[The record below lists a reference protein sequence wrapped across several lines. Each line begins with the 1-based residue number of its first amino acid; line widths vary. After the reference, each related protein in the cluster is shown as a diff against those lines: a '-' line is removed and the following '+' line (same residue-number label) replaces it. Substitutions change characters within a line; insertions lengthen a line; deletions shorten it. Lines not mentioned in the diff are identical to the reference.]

1 MPSTVRGKYIRLCFR
16 THFLKNRN
24 ELILNIEDGKMC
36 ITLETNPVNSFILSS
51 RFEDLFPIH
60 IQFYCTIC
68 NIPVLY
74 LKEKKKKVKVA
85 QSCLTLCNRMD
96 CSPPDSSV
104 HGILQARILEWVAI
118 PFYRESSWPRDQT
131 WISCTAGGLFTIWA
145 TREAPFNIW
154 IISSIIW

>member
-1 MPSTVRGKYIRLCFR
+1 MPSTVRGKHIRLCFH
-16 THFLKNRN
+16 THLLKKRN

-104 HGILQARILEWVAI
+104 HGILVQNTGVGCHSLLQGIFPTQGSNL
-118 PFYRESSWPRDQT
+118 
-131 WISCTAGGLFTIWA
+131 SCTAGGLFTI
-145 TREAPFNIW
+145 
-154 IISSIIW
+154 